1 MEMIF
6 NELSLDPPFDDS
18 YLARDKIATFVRTM
32 AVARIRGVLGPLRT
46 PSNFCALELAPGYS
60 IGAWFVDDTVEREL
74 KGRLRSEATKA
85 PYLEEL
91 FEAFEMANDALA
103 EVQFDGLAGLGLG
116 LAAFCELPL
125 LSFAAERWQEVE
137 LTVETHLL
145 TEQEEA
151 VETQAVVNWHDP
163 KSIGGFET
171 WIDDR
176 QRSEIR
182 DGQEL
187 LAQSEDVLPRLDFM
201 PACRDQLAALTG
213 NERPFREVVRHL
225 MALNRRAATWFD
237 GPFEAACEV
246 PCSDESETVLNNAR
260 FRQAR
265 SFACDDGE
273 TRVFSWHT
281 KINAQAW
288 RIHFIADA
296 ARRRVQVGY
305 VGRHLPTAQDRT

>member
-18 YLARDKIATFVRTM
+18 YLARDKIANFVRTM

-91 FEAFEMANDALA
+91 FEAFEAANDALA
-103 EVQFDGLAGLGLG
+103 EVQYDGLAGLGLG
-116 LAAFCELPL
+116 LAAFRELPL
-125 LSFAAERWQEVE
+125 LSFAADRWQDVE

-145 TEQEEA
+145 TEEEEA
-151 VETQAVVNWHDP
+151 VETQAVVNWHAPNSVD
-163 KSIGGFET
+163 GFEA

-176 QRSEIR
+176 QRSEI
-182 DGQEL
+182 GSGPQL
-187 LAQSEDVLPRLDFM
+187 LEEAADVLPRLDFT
-201 PACRDQLAALTG
+201 PSCRDQLADLTG

-225 MALNRRAATWFD
+225 LALNRRAATWFD
-237 GPFEAACEV
+237 GPFEAGCEV
-246 PCSDESETVLNNAR
+246 PCSDESETVLNTAR
-260 FRQAR
+260 FRKAR
-265 SFACDDGE
+265 TFQCDDGE
-273 TRVFSWHT
+273 ARLFSWHS

-296 ARRRVQVGY
+296 GRRRVLVGY
-305 VGRHLPTAQDRT
+305 VGRHLPTANDRT

>member
-6 NELSLDPPFDDS
+6 NELSLDPPFGDS
-18 YLARDKIATFVRTM
+18 YLAREKIANFIRTM
-32 AVARIRGVLGPLRT
+32 AVARLRGVVGPLRT
-46 PSNFCALELAPGYS
+46 PSNFCSLDLAPGYS
-60 IGAWFVDDTVEREL
+60 IGAWFVDETVEREL
-74 KGRLRSEATKA
+74 KGRLRSEVTKA

-91 FEAFEMANDALA
+91 FAAFEEANDALA
-103 EVQFDGLAGLGLG
+103 EVQHDGLVGVGLG
-116 LAAFCELPL
+116 LAAFQDLPL

-145 TEQEEA
+145 TEEEEA

-182 DGQEL
+182 DGEEL
-187 LAQSEDVLPRLDFM
+187 LAQAEEVLPRLDIM
-201 PACRDQLAALTG
+201 PACRDQIAGLTG
-213 NERPFREVVRHL
+213 NERPFREVIRHL
-225 MALNRRAATWFD
+225 IALNRRAATWFD
-237 GPFEAACEV
+237 GPFEAGCEV
-246 PCSDESETVLNNAR
+246 PCSDESDTVHNNAR

-265 SFACDDGE
+265 TFVCDDGE
-273 TRVFSWHT
+273 ARLFSWHS
-281 KINAQAW
+281 KINCQAW

-296 ARRRVQVGY
+296 ATRRVSIGY
-305 VGRHLPTAQDRT
+305 VGRHLPTANDRT